1 MLTDDT
7 EEEDVK
13 REYIEETNRDAVMI
27 CAAKLVAT
35 DVVPL
40 VAIFLFILL
49 ECCWYHMIYN
59 GNLYNNGYTVHSFWI
74 VCIIICC

>member
-40 VAIFLFILL
+40 VSHILVYL
-49 ECCWYHMIYN
+49 
-59 GNLYNNGYTVHSFWI
+59 T
-74 VCIIICC
+74 